1 MKISTA
7 GIEFIKKFE
16 GLRLQAYLCP
26 AGVWTIGYGSTQ
38 ISGRSVTPK
47 DVISNEMAE
56 ILLKNDLMRFEKL
69 VSKRISVT
77 LNQNQFDALVSHSF
91 NTGGSDTLFELI
103 NSKATDFSIRNW
115 IETRYTT
122 ANGIPLKGL
131 IDRRRKEAEVYFAL
145 SY

>member
-38 ISGRSVTPK
+38 ISSRSVTPK

-69 VSKRISVT
+69 VSERISVT

-103 NSKATDFSIRNW
+103 NESASNVLIRNW

-122 ANGIPLKGL
+122 AKGILLQGL
-131 IDRRRKEAEVYFAL
+131 VKRRKEESALYFND
-145 SY
+145 

>member
-16 GLRLQAYLCP
+16 GLCLQAYLCP

-38 ISGRSVTPK
+38 IAGRGATRK

-56 ILLKNDLMRFEKL
+56 ILLKNDLMRFEKI
-69 VSKRISVT
+69 VNERISVT
-77 LNQNQFDALVSHSF
+77 LNQNQFDALVSYTY

-103 NSKATDFSIRNW
+103 NESASNDLIRNW

-122 ANGIPLKGL
+122 SKGILLPGLLK
-131 IDRRRKEAEVYFAL
+131 RRKEEAALYFND
-145 SY
+145 

>member
-1 MKISTA
+1 MKISTS

-16 GLRLQAYLCP
+16 GLCLQAYLCP

-47 DVISNEMAE
+47 YVISKEIAE
-56 ILLKNDLMRFEKL
+56 ILLKNDLMRFETI
-69 VSKRISVT
+69 VNERINVT
-77 LNQNQFDALVSHSF
+77 LNQNQFDALVSHTY

-103 NSKATDFSIRNW
+103 NESASNDLIRNW

-122 ANGIPLKGL
+122 AKGILLQGL
-131 IDRRRKEAEVYFAL
+131 VKRRKEEAALYFND
-145 SY
+145 

>member
-16 GLRLQAYLCP
+16 GLCLQAYLCP

-38 ISGRSVTPK
+38 IAGRGVTRK
-47 DVISNEMAE
+47 DVISNEVAE
-56 ILLKNDLMRFEKL
+56 ILLKNDLMRFEKI
-69 VSKRISVT
+69 VNERINVT
-77 LNQNQFDALVSHSF
+77 LNQNQFDALVSHTY

-103 NSKATDFSIRNW
+103 NESASNDLIRNW

-122 ANGIPLKGL
+122 AKGIPLQGL
-131 IDRRRKEAEVYFAL
+131 INRRRKEAEVYFTK
-145 SY
+145 

>member
-16 GLRLQAYLCP
+16 GLCLQAYLCP

-38 ISGRSVTPK
+38 IAGRGVTRK

-56 ILLKNDLMRFEKL
+56 ILLKNDLMRFEKI
-69 VSKRISVT
+69 VNERINVT
-77 LNQNQFDALVSHSF
+77 LNQNQFDALVSHTY

-103 NSKATDFSIRNW
+103 NESASNDLIRNW

-122 ANGIPLKGL
+122 AKGML
-131 IDRRRKEAEVYFAL
+131 LSGLVKRRKEEAALYFND
-145 SY
+145 

>member
-38 ISGRSVTPK
+38 ISSRSVTPK

-69 VSKRISVT
+69 VSERISVT

-103 NSKATDFSIRNW
+103 NESASNVLIRNW

-122 ANGIPLKGL
+122 AKGILLQGL
-131 IDRRRKEAEVYFAL
+131 VKRRKEESAL
-145 SY
+145 Y

>member
-16 GLRLQAYLCP
+16 GLCLQAYLCP

-47 DVISNEMAE
+47 DVVSKEIAE

-69 VSKRISVT
+69 VNERISVT
-77 LNQNQFDALVSHSF
+77 LNQNQFDALISHSF

-131 IDRRRKEAEVYFAL
+131 IDRRGKEAEVYFGK
-145 SY
+145 

>member
-38 ISGRSVTPK
+38 ISSRSVTPK

-56 ILLKNDLMRFEKL
+56 ILLKNDLMRFEKI
-69 VSKRISVT
+69 VNERINVT

-103 NSKATDFSIRNW
+103 NESASNVLIRNW

>member
-16 GLRLQAYLCP
+16 GLCLQAYLCP

-38 ISGRSVTPK
+38 IAGRSVTPK

-56 ILLKNDLMRFEKL
+56 ILLKNDLMRFEKI
-69 VSKRISVT
+69 VNERINVT
-77 LNQNQFDALVSHSF
+77 LNQNQFDALVSHTY

-103 NSKATDFSIRNW
+103 NESTSNDLIRNW

-122 ANGIPLKGL
+122 AKGIPLQGL
-131 IDRRRKEAEVYFAL
+131 INRRRKEAEVYFTK
-145 SY
+145 